1 MATALEPIGEAEIGQ
16 SFSTNFQ
23 VSAGGLNNRIVTRR
37 YKMRVAD
44 HDAYTLALINPTTYD
59 ATYASA
65 IIIDQGVAK
74 IPDDRVNCVL
84 TRIFAEVPT
93 MWDEPQD
100 RVITFPGVARSS
112 LYALNE
118 FAFRSAQTSYRT
130 DVRINRR
137 YFLGDPKGIPR
148 FTRFKVF
155 DAYGLE
161 TTVISDFTTPT
172 VDEYISMV
180 AGSQEIVID
189 SKVVPWRG
197 WIQCLETTYA
207 KAK

>member
-1 MATALEPIGEAEIGQ
+1 MATALEPIGEVELGQ
-16 SFSTNFQ
+16 SFAVNFQ
-23 VSAGGLNNRIVTRR
+23 VAAGGNGNRIVTRR
-37 YKMRVAD
+37 FKMRVED
-44 HDAYTLALINPTTYD
+44 HDYYTLAIINPTAYD
-59 ATYASA
+59 DFYTSA
-65 IIIDQGVAK
+65 VIVEQGVT
-74 IPDDRVNCVL
+74 PLQGERVKCVL

-93 MWDEPQD
+93 EWNQPDD
-100 RVITFPGVARSS
+100 RFITFPGVARSS

-118 FAFRSAQTSYRT
+118 FAFRGAQTSYRT

-148 FTRFKVF
+148 FNRFKVF

-161 TTVISDFTTPT
+161 TTVITDYTTPT
-172 VDEYISMV
+172 VDEYIAMV
-180 AGSQEIVID
+180 TGSQEIVID